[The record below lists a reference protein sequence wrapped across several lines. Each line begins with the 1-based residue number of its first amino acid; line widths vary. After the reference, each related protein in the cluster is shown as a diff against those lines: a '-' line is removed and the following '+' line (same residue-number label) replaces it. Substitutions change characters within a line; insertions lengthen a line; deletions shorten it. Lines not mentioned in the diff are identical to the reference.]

1 MKIIQVELTDKL
13 DNELEAMIQAGWFRS
28 KDEAI
33 RLALVGFVRRNQLE
47 LQERFQLDDIAWA
60 LRKKNQGE

>member
-1 MKIIQVELTDKL
+1 MKTIHVELPDKV
-13 DNELEAMIQAGWFRS
+13 DNELDAMVQAGWFRS

-33 RLALVGFVRRNQLE
+33 RLALVEFVRRNQFE

-60 LRKKNQGE
+60 LQKKNQGE

>member
-1 MKIIQVELTDKL
+1 MKTIQIELPDMV
-13 DNELEAMIQAGWFRS
+13 DNELDVMVQAGWFRS

-33 RLALVGFVRRNQLE
+33 RLALVEFVRRNQLE

-60 LRKKNQGE
+60 LQKKNQGE

>member
-1 MKIIQVELTDKL
+1 MKTIQIELPDMV
-13 DNELEAMIQAGWFRS
+13 DNELDAMVQAGWFRS

-33 RLALVGFVRRNQLE
+33 RLALVEFVRRNQLE

-60 LRKKNQGE
+60 LQKKNQGE